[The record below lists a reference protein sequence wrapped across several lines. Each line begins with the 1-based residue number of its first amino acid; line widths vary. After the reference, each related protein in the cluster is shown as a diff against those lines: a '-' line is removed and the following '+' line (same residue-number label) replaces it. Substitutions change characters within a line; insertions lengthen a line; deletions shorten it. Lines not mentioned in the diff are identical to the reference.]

1 MRIHWHVLLLFTA
14 SAYAAP
20 SVQSNR
26 PADFVRLNSV
36 DPSIAV
42 QNMYFGEKNFLGRPV
57 AGYLANACWTPKVTA
72 RALAAS
78 QARLQ
83 IEAKHARRRL
93 TLLVKD
99 CYRPQKAVNDFLSWT
114 HAPEDNSTKPTYY
127 PKLLRSELVRKEY
140 ISSTSGHSRGSSI
153 DLTIAEIAEDNSLK
167 ELDFGTIVDFFGEEA
182 HTAYPRLPEEA
193 RQNRRLLLKVMQPDF
208 KNYTKEWWH
217 FVLKR
222 EPYPKTAFDFDV
234 TEE

>member
-1 MRIHWHVLLLFTA
+1 MLATTA
-14 SAYAAP
+14 LSAP
-20 SVQSNR
+20 SVQGER
-26 PADFVRLNSV
+26 PADFIRLEAV

-42 QNMYFGEKNFLGRPV
+42 RSMYFGEKNFLGRPV
-57 AGYLANACWTPKVTA
+57 SGYLADACWTPKVTA
-72 RALAAS
+72 RALAAA

-83 IEAKHARRRL
+83 IEARHSRRRL

-99 CYRPQKAVNDFLSWT
+99 CYRPQKAVNDFLAWT
-114 HAPEDNSTKPTYY
+114 REPEDNSTKTTYY
-127 PKLLRSELVRKEY
+127 PKLLRSELVRREY

-153 DLTIAEIAEDNSLK
+153 DLTIAEPGEDGALK

-182 HTAYPRLPEEA
+182 HTAYPRLSEEA
-193 RQNRRLLLKVMQPDF
+193 KQNRRLLLKVMQPDF
-208 KNYTKEWWH
+208 KNYAKEWWH